1 MSIRFAAW
9 IAWSLCLL
17 CVVLAAASLILAHLR
32 GTMQPAHVSL
42 WLRDDPPVECE
53 VGGRAEAARG
63 SEASGTSRSPKAKG

>member
-17 CVVLAAASLILAHLR
+17 CVVLAAANLILAHLR

-42 WLRDDPPVECE
+42 WLRDDTPLKDTKMRADIRES
-53 VGGRAEAARG
+53 GRDE
-63 SEASGTSRSPKAKG
+63 E